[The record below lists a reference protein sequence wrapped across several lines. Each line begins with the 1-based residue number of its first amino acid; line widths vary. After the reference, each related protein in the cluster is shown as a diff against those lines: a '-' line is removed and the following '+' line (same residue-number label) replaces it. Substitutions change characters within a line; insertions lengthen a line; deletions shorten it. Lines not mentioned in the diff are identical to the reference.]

1 MRIFAFS
8 DTHRH
13 TAHCIRFLE
22 NMRGNTDAVLFA
34 GDVAEDVETL
44 KKAFPELPIYG
55 VRGNND
61 YFANTDLPA
70 DLVLDF
76 DGVKL
81 FLTHGHRY
89 KVKETYED
97 IADAAKEHGATVAV
111 FGHTHQSC
119 DRTENGVHII
129 NPGSGTGI
137 WPTCAVLEIENGIIK
152 TDILGLR

>member
-13 TAHCIRFLE
+13 TELCIRFLE
-22 NMRGNTDAVLFA
+22 NMHSQTDAVLHA
-34 GDVAEDVETL
+34 GDVAEDVETI
-44 KKAFPELPIYG
+44 KKAFPRLAIYG

-61 YFANTDLPA
+61 YFANTNLPA

-76 DGVKL
+76 SGVKL

-89 KVKETYED
+89 NVKETYENL
-97 IADAAKEHGATVAV
+97 ADAAGQHGASVAV

-119 DRTENGVHII
+119 TRTENGILI
-129 NPGSGTGI
+129 LNPGSASGI
-137 WPTCAVLEIENGIIK
+137 WPTCAVLEIENGEVK